1 MPGLMWPHLRHP
13 RDVGIMAEAQ
23 ARRWELRQ
31 TWPWKTLPG
40 TCPVVTI
47 SRELDDQEPALGRS
61 LAQRL
66 GFSYWDRELVLDLA
80 GLMDTTPGASIVLDD
95 RTRDAIATFLEPA
108 LPSQQAV
115 PEDYTN
121 RVHLILI
128 SIVHR
133 GRAVIVGRG
142 AQLLVESGHALR
154 VDFVAPFAPCACE
167 LETQKRT
174 AFETA
179 RHLILSGDRDHA
191 LLVLEAM
198 EHAIGDSAQ
207 FDVIV
212 NSGTYE
218 RERAISLV
226 LMAYLAKFGDWPPTT
241 QALRGLGLVAVRLLP
256 PMHSIM
262 PPTQG

>member
-1 MPGLMWPHLRHP
+1 MPGLMWPHLQYP

-31 TWPWKTLPG
+31 TWPWKALPG
-40 TCPVVTI
+40 ACPVVTI
-47 SRELDDQEPALGRS
+47 SRELDDQEPGLGRS

-80 GLMDTTPGASIVLDD
+80 GLLDTDTATSVVDE
-95 RTRDAIATFLEPA
+95 RTRRAIATFLEPT
-108 LPSQQAV
+108 LPSQQVV
-115 PEDYTN
+115 PEDYTD
-121 RVHLILI
+121 RVHIILV

-142 AQLLVESGHALR
+142 AQLLVDPAHALR
-154 VDFVAPFAPCACE
+154 VDFVASFESCACA

-198 EHAIGDSAQ
+198 EHDIGDPAQ

-226 LMAYLAKFGDWPPTT
+226 LMAYFAKFGDWPPTT
-241 QALRGLGLVAVRLLP
+241 QALRGAGLVSLRLLP
-256 PMHSIM
+256 PMLSM
-262 PPTQG
+262 MSATRG